1 VRPVLEKLQKQ
12 NYKLIVATKGDLL
25 DQERKLAKSGLE
37 KCFHH
42 VEVMSD
48 KKEDNYRKLL
58 AHLDIEPRDFLM
70 IGNSLKS
77 DIIPVVGIGGYAVY
91 VPYHITWA
99 LEEVEQPENL
109 ENFEEITH
117 LGELLPLLGVE

>member
-1 VRPVLEKLQKQ
+1 
-12 NYKLIVATKGDLL
+12 
-25 DQERKLAKSGLE
+25 
-37 KCFHH
+37 
-42 VEVMSD
+42 
-48 KKEDNYRKLL
+48 
-58 AHLDIEPRDFLM
+58 M

-99 LEEVEQPENL
+99 LEEVEPPENL